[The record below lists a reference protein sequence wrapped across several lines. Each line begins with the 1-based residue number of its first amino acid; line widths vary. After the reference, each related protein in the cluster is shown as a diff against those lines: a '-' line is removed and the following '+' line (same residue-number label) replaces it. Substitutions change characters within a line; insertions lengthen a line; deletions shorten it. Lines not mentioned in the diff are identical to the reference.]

1 MSKSFTTNIRKKEI
15 LKERDVKLVILE
27 EEFRIL
33 KLREEIKE
41 LVKIGRKI
49 IKGDKKFTRRETQF
63 REKVQALIKR
73 K

>member
-49 IKGDKKFTRRETQF
+49 IKGDKKFTRRET
-63 REKVQALIKR
+63 
-73 K
+73 